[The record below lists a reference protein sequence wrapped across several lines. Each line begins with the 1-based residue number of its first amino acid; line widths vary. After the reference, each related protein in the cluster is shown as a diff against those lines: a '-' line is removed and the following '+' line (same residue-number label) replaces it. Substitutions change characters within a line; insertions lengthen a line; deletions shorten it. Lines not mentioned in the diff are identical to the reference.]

1 VQGSGLWLALALAA
15 SEPTIEALGI
25 VTSPDPARY
34 VAILRSSGTT
44 RIVGPGDSA
53 FGGLVEAI
61 EADRVRITR
70 PGGEVLEV
78 LLSGAVA
85 AQSPSPAPVAAPRHR
100 SEPAPPEL
108 LAVTLERAE
117 VDRRLIAEIPQ
128 ILAGTRLMPVRENG
142 SVLGFSLEEIPSGT
156 LLDAVGLRPG
166 DVLTHVNRVPLDSMA
181 TLVGLWPRLQGATEL
196 TAQVLRGGEPVSLS
210 VSLR

>member
-1 VQGSGLWLALALAA
+1 
-15 SEPTIEALGI
+15 
-25 VTSPDPARY
+25 
-34 VAILRSSGTT
+34 
-44 RIVGPGDSA
+44 
-53 FGGLVEAI
+53 
-61 EADRVRITR
+61 
-70 PGGEVLEV
+70 
-78 LLSGAVA
+78 
-85 AQSPSPAPVAAPRHR
+85 
-100 SEPAPPEL
+100 
-108 LAVTLERAE
+108 LERAE
-117 VDRRLIAEIPQ
+117 VDRRLITEIPQ
-128 ILAGTRLMPVRENG
+128 ILAGTRLIPVRENG